1 MLISDWSSYVCS
13 SDLGR
18 HLVIPDIVRHRDR
31 DDGARHHHQGGRYRA
46 RRVAA
51 RRVGGGRADRGAVRN
66 PDQARISTA
75 AARGDGACGRGPD
88 GGGARLAAAGN
99 LFGRP
104 AVKRRAWPLALLAP
118 LLVGAEKPTL
128 VRSDERRVGKEG
140 VSKCRTRGVP

>member
-1 MLISDWSSYVCS
+1 MLISDGGSDVFS
-13 SDLGR
+13 SDL
-18 HLVIPDIVRHRDR
+18 
-31 DDGARHHHQGGRYRA
+31 
-46 RRVAA
+46 
-51 RRVGGGRADRGAVRN
+51 GGRADRGAVRN

-128 VRSDERRVGKEG
+128 VPDVSQRDIEIAYSFTGADLLLFGAKIGRASGRERVCQD
-140 VSKCRTRGVP
+140 V